1 MRPAKKG
8 RVSEDSDPTAV
19 LSVLDD
25 EHARAILAAA
35 STEPMSASELSE
47 VCDASTATVYRR
59 IDDLTELGLLEE
71 SISVRPD
78 GNHHSVYRATLE
90 RFTLELAD
98 GEFTTEVETSGEDVA
113 DRFTR
118 MWEGL

>member
-1 MRPAKKG
+1 M
-8 RVSEDSDPTAV
+8 
-19 LSVLDD
+19 LDD

-35 STEPMSASELSE
+35 SRDPMSATQLSE
-47 VCDASTATVYRR
+47 TCDASTATVYRR

-71 SISVRPD
+71 SINVRSD
-78 GNHHSVYRATLE
+78 GNHHSVYRATLTQ
-90 RFTLELAD
+90 FTLELDD
-98 GEFTTEVETSGEDVA
+98 GEFTTEVECETEDVA

>member
-1 MRPAKKG
+1 M
-8 RVSEDSDPTAV
+8 SEDSDPTAV
-19 LSVLDD
+19 LSLLDD

-47 VCDASTATVYRR
+47 ACEASTATVYRR
-59 IDDLTELGLLEE
+59 IDDLTDHGLLEE
-71 SISVRPD
+71 SINVRAD
-78 GNHHSVYRATLE
+78 GNHHRVYRATFR
-90 RFTLELAD
+90 RFTLELED
-98 GEFTTEVETSGEDVA
+98 GEFGTEVEVQSEDVA

>member
-1 MRPAKKG
+1 MGA
-8 RVSEDSDPTAV
+8 VSEDSDPTAV

-35 STEPMSASELSE
+35 SREPMSASQLSE
-47 VCDASTATVYRR
+47 ACDASTATVYRR
-59 IDDLTELGLLEE
+59 IDDLTDLGLLEE
-71 SISVRPD
+71 SINVRPD
-78 GNHHSVYRATLE
+78 GNHHSVYRATLT
-90 RFTLELAD
+90 RFSIELED
-98 GEFTTEVETSGEDVA
+98 GEFTTEVEVETEDVA

>member
-1 MRPAKKG
+1 M
-8 RVSEDSDPTAV
+8 SEDSDPTDV
-19 LSVLDD
+19 LSLLDD
-25 EHARAILAAA
+25 GHARAILAAA

-47 VCDASTATVYRR
+47 TCDASKATVYRR
-59 IDDLTELGLLEE
+59 IDELTDHGLMEE

-78 GNHHSVYRATLE
+78 GNHHRVYRATFREL
-90 RFTLELAD
+90 TLGLAD
-98 GEFTTEVETSGEDVA
+98 GEFTTTVECESEDVA

>member
-1 MRPAKKG
+1 MAG
-8 RVSEDSDPTAV
+8 VSEDSDPTAV

-35 STEPMSASELSE
+35 STQPMSASELSE
-47 VCDASTATVYRR
+47 ACDASTATVYRR

-71 SISVRPD
+71 SINVRSD
-78 GNHHSVYRATLE
+78 GNHHRVYRATLQ

-98 GEFTTEVETSGEDVA
+98 GEFTTEVEVESEDVA